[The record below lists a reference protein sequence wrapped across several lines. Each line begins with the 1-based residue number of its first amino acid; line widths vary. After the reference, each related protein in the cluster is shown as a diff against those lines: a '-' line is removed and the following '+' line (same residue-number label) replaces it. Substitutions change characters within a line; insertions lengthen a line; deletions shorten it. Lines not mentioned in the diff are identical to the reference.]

1 MTNEPVPHHLKHWWF
16 CLGGTPA
23 YLFVVMIVTGILLA
37 FWYEATP
44 TRAWE
49 SVRVIS
55 EDVAYGW
62 FLRSVHRWAA
72 TLMVAAV
79 VLHQM
84 RVFFTGAYRRPREF
98 NWLIGMGL
106 LVCTLMAGFTGY
118 SLVYEQLSYWGATVA
133 ANLTDNVPVL
143 GPMLRVFLLGGDDSN
158 QHTLLA
164 SLFPVP
170 IGPHADPLST
180 PEVIKPEWFFY
191 VSFRWLKLWSERAAF
206 LSLGAIVLVMAMWP
220 FIDGFIR
227 RKRPGSEAS
236 LFVGIVAVLAILG
249 LTVWEA
255 LVAHRGIGTRPVRGT
270 GEGNEHEPRAEEG
283 RRLRRIPPGREG
295 RRRRLRPLRRAR
307 RGDRHADGLRAL
319 PSRRGQGVR
328 REPPCQGRQHPGVA
342 RQPAG
347 QGGRGVAQPDE
358 PARADARPARRDVRE
373 RPGQRRG
380 RLQAVPRQQGR
391 AARRRRA
398 VDHGRRPE
406 ARKSTAS
413 RRTRR
418 CWPTCSGATASR

>member
-1 MTNEPVPHHLKHWWF
+1 VNGPAARLRNFLRERLPVDGEQLRALTNEPVPHHLKHWWF

-84 RVFFTGAYRRPREF
+84 RVFFTGAYRRPREL

-133 ANLTDNVPVL
+133 ANLADNVPVIGGL
-143 GPMLRVFLLGGDDSN
+143 LKSFLLGGDDYN
-158 QHTLLA
+158 AHTLSRFFVLHGAILPVTMIGLIALHVTLIRLHGVAEMKFRRDEATAPRFFNFFPDHLLTELTIGLVLMILLCVLA
-164 SLFPVP
+164 SIFPVP
-170 IGPHADPLST
+170 IGPRADPLST

-191 VSFRWLKLWSERAAF
+191 VAFRWLKLWSERAAF
-206 LSLGAIVLVMAMWP
+206 LSLGAIVVVMAAWP
-220 FIDGFIR
+220 FIDGWIR

-236 LFVGIVAVLAILG
+236 VFVGIVAVLAILG

-255 LVAHRGIGTRPVRGT
+255 LVAH
-270 GEGNEHEPRAEEG
+270 
-283 RRLRRIPPGREG
+283 
-295 RRRRLRPLRRAR
+295 
-307 RGDRHADGLRAL
+307 
-319 PSRRGQGVR
+319 
-328 REPPCQGRQHPGVA
+328 
-342 RQPAG
+342 
-347 QGGRGVAQPDE
+347 
-358 PARADARPARRDVRE
+358 
-373 RPGQRRG
+373 
-380 RLQAVPRQQGR
+380 
-391 AARRRRA
+391 
-398 VDHGRRPE
+398 
-406 ARKSTAS
+406 
-413 RRTRR
+413 
-418 CWPTCSGATASR
+418 